1 MNVLTSF
8 DDCFSAETIADV
20 LSVSKRNIESW
31 AKNGKLV
38 PILDPATHKK
48 PYKKE
53 QLIQFPEFSAMFNSS
68 WQEQEKT
75 TPIRE
80 FSLVELFAGA
90 GGLALGLEKANFNH
104 LFLNEKDSTCCTTLS
119 SNRPSWKVIH
129 EDIHK
134 INFSPYINQV
144 HLVTGGFP
152 CQAFSHSGK
161 RLGFEDTRGTLFFE
175 FA

>member
-53 QLIQFPEFSAMFNSS
+53 QLIQFPEFSAMFNSLERHDNRHIS
-68 WQEQEKT
+68 FC
-75 TPIRE
+75 RE
-80 FSLVELFAGA
+80 
-90 GGLALGLEKANFNH
+90 
-104 LFLNEKDSTCCTTLS
+104 S
-119 SNRPSWKVIH
+119 S
-129 EDIHK
+129 D
-134 INFSPYINQV
+134 
-144 HLVTGGFP
+144 TG
-152 CQAFSHSGK
+152 
-161 RLGFEDTRGTLFFE
+161 
-175 FA
+175 

>member
-53 QLIQFPEFSAMFNSS
+53 HYESYNI
-68 WQEQEKT
+68 
-75 TPIRE
+75 I
-80 FSLVELFAGA
+80 
-90 GGLALGLEKANFNH
+90 
-104 LFLNEKDSTCCTTLS
+104 
-119 SNRPSWKVIH
+119 I
-129 EDIHK
+129 
-134 INFSPYINQV
+134 
-144 HLVTGGFP
+144 
-152 CQAFSHSGK
+152 
-161 RLGFEDTRGTLFFE
+161 
-175 FA
+175 